1 MKLRIY
7 IYLLFLTGLSY
18 TSCRTEETEIIQA
31 PEDET
36 LVANSSIALLMQR
49 TASNDGSKDN
59 IVDKAN
65 CFDINFPYTV
75 NANGQDVILYSTED
89 YAIIECVLDQ
99 SDADIDSVNIIFP
112 ISITKAD
119 FSETTITN
127 TAELNSYANTC
138 NGENVVDD
146 DIECL
151 DFQYPITAS
160 IFNSNNELL
169 DTTNIDSDFQL
180 YQFIADLDQNDIV
193 TIDFPFSVVLS
204 NDSEILIN
212 NLNEL
217 EFTIENAENMCDED
231 DDYDYND
238 DDCDDCTPVEIANLL
253 TSCSNWE
260 VNRLKRNNT
269 DYDNVYDGYVFNFYL
284 DGTLSVY
291 WSGITVEGTWV
302 ANGTG
307 NNLEVLIDV
316 PSLPLCNNNWRLQE
330 VKNCSINTE
339 LDFRVGNSDRLQYEN
354 NCN

>member
-269 DYDNVYDGYVFNFYL
+269 DYDNVYDGYVHYL
-284 DGTLSVY
+284 FIGV
-291 WSGITVEGTWV
+291 
-302 ANGTG
+302 
-307 NNLEVLIDV
+307 VL
-316 PSLPLCNNNWRLQE
+316 Q
-330 VKNCSINTE
+330 
-339 LDFRVGNSDRLQYEN
+339 
-354 NCN
+354 